1 MTCRRSSPMPNSPSD
16 VVGMTMRVLAVL
28 ALVLPCAGCALG
40 TASRPYP
47 GANVDRLWECTVAV
61 AEDPAV
67 EQWHTVENN
76 AWVSRGDR
84 RVELMRVIERVLEQE
99 GAKPEY
105 QRQTWS
111 MTLRVLAA
119 TPEGDPET
127 GEVRRD
133 PEVRIES
140 RSSRPPAQFWIF
152 ADAMLDAIDARLNDP
167 VQRAAPTAPGVPSRR
182 PERAGQV
189 PAGGSLQSP

>member
-1 MTCRRSSPMPNSPSD
+1 MPNSQSD
-16 VVGMTMRVLAVL
+16 APWSRHAARILRAMAALAV
-28 ALVLPCAGCALG
+28 VLQSAGCALG
-40 TASRPYP
+40 TVSRPYP
-47 GANVDRLWECTVAV
+47 GADVDRLWECTVAV
-61 AEDPAV
+61 AQDPAV
-67 EQWHTVENN
+67 DQWHTVENN

-99 GAKPEY
+99 GARPEY

-111 MTLRVLAA
+111 MTLRVLPAA
-119 TPEGDPET
+119 PDGDPET

-152 ADAMLDAIDARLNDP
+152 GDAMLDAIDARLNDP
-167 VQRAAPTAPGVPSRR
+167 VGRAAPPAPNRR

-189 PAGGSLQSP
+189 PPGGSLQSP

>member
-1 MTCRRSSPMPNSPSD
+1 MLSSPSD
-16 VVGMTMRVLAVL
+16 VMRLMARVVAVV
-28 ALVLPCAGCALG
+28 ALVLPSTGCALG
-40 TASRPYP
+40 TVSRPYP
-47 GANVDRLWECTVAV
+47 GGDVERLWQCTVAV

-119 TPEGDPET
+119 APDGDPET

-167 VQRAAPTAPGVPSRR
+167 VQRPGVAPKTR
-182 PERAGQV
+182 PDRAGQV
-189 PAGGSLQSP
+189 APGGALQSP

>member
-1 MTCRRSSPMPNSPSD
+1 
-16 VVGMTMRVLAVL
+16 
-28 ALVLPCAGCALG
+28 
-40 TASRPYP
+40 
-47 GANVDRLWECTVAV
+47 
-61 AEDPAV
+61 
-67 EQWHTVENN
+67 
-76 AWVSRGDR
+76 
-84 RVELMRVIERVLEQE
+84 
-99 GAKPEY
+99 
-105 QRQTWS
+105 

-119 TPEGDPET
+119 APDGDPET

-167 VQRAAPTAPGVPSRR
+167 VQRPGARTPTKR

-189 PAGGSLQSP
+189 APGESLQAP

>member
-1 MTCRRSSPMPNSPSD
+1 MPNSPSD
-16 VVGMTMRVLAVL
+16 VLRLVARVVAAV
-28 ALVLPCAGCALG
+28 AMVLPSTGCALG
-40 TASRPYP
+40 TVSRPYP
-47 GANVDRLWECTVAV
+47 EANVDRLWECTVAV
-61 AEDPAV
+61 AQDPTV
-67 EQWHTVENN
+67 DRWHTIENN

-119 TPEGDPET
+119 APDGDPET

-167 VQRAAPTAPGVPSRR
+167 AQRAAPTAPGAPSRR
-182 PERAGQV
+182 PDRAGQV

>member
-1 MTCRRSSPMPNSPSD
+1 MPSSLSD
-16 VVGMTMRVLAVL
+16 AMRLIARVVAVV
-28 ALVLPCAGCALG
+28 ALVLPSAGCALG

-47 GANVDRLWECTVAV
+47 GASVDRLWECTVAV
-61 AEDPAV
+61 AEDPSV
-67 EQWHTVENN
+67 ERWHTVENN

-119 TPEGDPET
+119 APDGDPET

-167 VQRAAPTAPGVPSRR
+167 VQRPSAPATVR
-182 PERAGQV
+182 PDRSGQV
-189 PAGGSLQSP
+189 APGGSLQSP

>member
-1 MTCRRSSPMPNSPSD
+1 MPSSPSD
-16 VVGMTMRVLAVL
+16 ALRMIVRAAL
-28 ALVLPCAGCALG
+28 ALLVVLPATGCALG

-61 AEDPAV
+61 AEDPTV

-111 MTLRVLAA
+111 MTLRVLAPA
-119 TPEGDPET
+119 PDGDPET

-167 VQRAAPTAPGVPSRR
+167 VQRPGARTPTKR

-189 PAGGSLQSP
+189 APGESLQAP

>member
-1 MTCRRSSPMPNSPSD
+1 MPSSPSD
-16 VVGMTMRVLAVL
+16 ALRMIVRAAL
-28 ALVLPCAGCALG
+28 ALLVVLPLTGCALG

-61 AEDPAV
+61 AEDPTV
-67 EQWHTVENN
+67 EQWYTVENN
-76 AWVSRGDR
+76 VWVSRGDR

-119 TPEGDPET
+119 SPDGDPET

-167 VQRAAPTAPGVPSRR
+167 VQRPGVAPPAKR
-182 PERAGQV
+182 PDRSGQV
-189 PAGGSLQSP
+189 APGGSLQSP

>member
-1 MTCRRSSPMPNSPSD
+1 MPNSPSD
-16 VVGMTMRVLAVL
+16 VLRLVARVVAAV
-28 ALVLPCAGCALG
+28 AMVLPSTGCALG
-40 TASRPYP
+40 TVSRPYP
-47 GANVDRLWECTVAV
+47 EANVDRLWECTVAV
-61 AEDPAV
+61 AQDPTV
-67 EQWHTVENN
+67 DQWHAIENN

-119 TPEGDPET
+119 APDGDPET

-140 RSSRPPAQFWIF
+140 RSSRPPAQFWLF

-167 VQRAAPTAPGVPSRR
+167 AQRAAPTAPGAPSRR
-182 PERAGQV
+182 DRAGQV

>member
-1 MTCRRSSPMPNSPSD
+1 MQNSPSD
-16 VVGMTMRVLAVL
+16 ALRLIARVVAFV
-28 ALVLPCAGCALG
+28 ALVLPSTGCAMG

-47 GANVDRLWECTVAV
+47 GVDVDRLWACTVAV
-61 AEDPAV
+61 AEDPTV

-84 RVELMRVIERVLEQE
+84 RVEVMRVLERVLEQE

-111 MTLRVLAA
+111 MTLRVLPAA
-119 TPEGDPET
+119 PEGDPET
-127 GEVRRD
+127 GEVRTD

-152 ADAMLDAIDARLNDP
+152 ADDMLDAIDARVNDP
-167 VQRAAPTAPGVPSRR
+167 VVRPTVAPTKQPPRSGPVVPGGP
-182 PERAGQV
+182 
-189 PAGGSLQSP
+189 LQSP

>member
-1 MTCRRSSPMPNSPSD
+1 MPNSPSD

-28 ALVLPCAGCALG
+28 ALVLPCTGCALG

-67 EQWHTVENN
+67 EQWHTIENN

-119 TPEGDPET
+119 APDGDPET

-167 VQRAAPTAPGVPSRR
+167 VERPAAAPPSKR
-182 PERAGQV
+182 PDRSGQV
-189 PAGGSLQSP
+189 PPGGSLQSP